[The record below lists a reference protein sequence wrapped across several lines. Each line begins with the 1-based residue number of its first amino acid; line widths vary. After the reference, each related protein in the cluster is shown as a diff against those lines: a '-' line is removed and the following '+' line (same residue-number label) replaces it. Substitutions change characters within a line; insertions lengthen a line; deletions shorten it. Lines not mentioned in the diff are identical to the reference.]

1 MNLKKIKIQN
11 FKKIGSEVTFEIK
24 PGLNLI
30 RSEING
36 TGKTT
41 LLSAITF
48 LLWNKNSDTKGSSKS
63 TLSTT
68 ELINDIN
75 KKELLVEGYF
85 DNGYIIRRGL
95 KPNVFEILDEN
106 GNNLADRSSKTIDQN
121 FLETE
126 LLGYNYETFMST
138 IFLNSKPNSIPF
150 IYMSNTQRKEYIE
163 KILDLRVIYYL
174 NESLKSKI
182 SNNKSEILNC
192 TKAIEWNKENLVLLN
207 TELER
212 QKIAQENQKLEIQQ
226 FLINKE
232 QQIQTNINYIQDLK
246 GKIEEIKIK
255 NCALQDNL
263 KNNTFSEKIYE
274 NIKLIEQDILN
285 IRTNNESEFAIK
297 DLENTKNLSLQ
308 EIKKI
313 KESLN
318 TDTSN
323 INSLNDNLSNLEL
336 ELKEKDEEALNNA
349 LILIQNKTQ
358 ELKNELLKKETEKEI
373 HFKNKDNYSACG
385 ECPTLSKII
394 GSFSTEEHNDIIS
407 KNNSLIE
414 QLNEKHQLIQTRIS
428 DVSSLKININEIK
441 NQISNLNSE
450 INSKQNL
457 IIKHESDIN
466 NIDYKIKE
474 FELSKQKQIA
484 DKENQII
491 NLKKDIENIKEK
503 IDIAVENNNKEIS
516 DKENQIINIELSI
529 QNIKAQNPPALIEIN
544 EEPIKD
550 CQNKINELQK
560 QYDELNIQKVELDEL
575 KESINSKNI
584 KEQALKSYIPLFEE
598 KVNSLISR
606 FTEDDMF
613 TVKAKLTDDFDIEF
627 TKNGKPLNMFSLSE
641 GQKASI
647 TFAFTF
653 AFQFL
658 LGTKN
663 QIKETALFIDE
674 ILDIALSSGRLNT
687 IIEYLKEISSNKTGN
702 KSIYIISHNPNLQLE
717 LFDNIIDVS
726 IENGFSKYTFN
737 NKGSI

>member
-48 LLWNKNSDTKGSSKS
+48 LLWNKNGDTKGSSKS
-63 TLSTT
+63 TLSTS

-85 DNGYIIRRGL
+85 DNGYIVRRGL
-95 KPNVFEILDEN
+95 KPNIFEILDEN

-163 KILDLRVIYYL
+163 KILDLRVIHHL
-174 NESLKSKI
+174 NESLKGKI
-182 SNNKSEILNC
+182 SNNKSEIQNC
-192 TKAIEWNKENLVLLN
+192 TKALEWNKENLISL
-207 TELER
+207 TSELER
-212 QKIAQENQKLEIQQ
+212 QKTVQENQKLEIER

-232 QQIQTNINYIQDLK
+232 NQIQNNLKSINDLNQKIAEIGTKNITLQDNFKSGAFTNKINENINSINYEIEQINNNNQYQLDVQEFENTKFSLLK
-246 GKIEEIKIK
+246 EIEEIKK
-255 NCALQDNL
+255 SLKGDNDTL
-263 KNNTFSEKIYE
+263 
-274 NIKLIEQDILN
+274 
-285 IRTNNESEFAIK
+285 
-297 DLENTKNLSLQ
+297 
-308 EIKKI
+308 
-313 KESLN
+313 ESLKLNLN
-318 TDTSN
+318 THET
-323 INSLNDNLSNLEL
+323 
-336 ELKEKDEEALNNA
+336 ELKEKDEEALSNA
-349 LILIQNKTQ
+349 LLLIKNKIQ
-358 ELKNELLKKETEKEI
+358 ELKNELLRKETEKNI
-373 HFKNKDNYSACG
+373 HFKNKDNYVVCG

-394 GSFSTEEHNDIIS
+394 GSFDIEEYNENTS

-414 QLNEKHQLIQTRIS
+414 QLKEKYSEIESRIEEFNI
-428 DVSSLKININEIK
+428 LKNKINDIKNEISK
-441 NQISNLNSE
+441 LNAEIST
-450 INSKQNL
+450 KQNL
-457 IIKHESDIN
+457 ITKKESDIN
-466 NIDYKIKE
+466 NIVYKIKE
-474 FELSKQKQIA
+474 FELSKQQKIT
-484 DKENQII
+484 DKENIII

-503 IDIAVENNNKEIS
+503 IDIAIENNNKEIA
-516 DKENQIINIELSI
+516 DKENQIQNIKINIE
-529 QNIKAQNPPALIEIN
+529 NIKSQNPPALIEIN
-544 EEPIKD
+544 EQPVKD
-550 CQNKINELQK
+550 CENKIIELQK
-560 QYDELNIQKVELDEL
+560 EYDELNIQKVELEDL
-575 KESINSKNI
+575 KDSINSKNI
-584 KEQALKSYIPLFEE
+584 KEQALKSYIPLFED
-598 KVNSLISR
+598 KVNLLISR

-613 TVKAKLTDDFDIEF
+613 TIKAKLTDDFDIEF

-658 LGTKN
+658 LDTKN
-663 QIKETALFIDE
+663 QIKESTLFIDE

-687 IIEYLKEISSNKTGN
+687 IIEYLKEVSSNKTGN

-717 LFDNIIDVS
+717 LFDNIINVS
-726 IENGFSKYTFN
+726 IENGFSKYEFN
-737 NKGSI
+737 GSK